1 MGEGMGK
8 MNIIKTGKTLCL
20 DGRLDT
26 MTAPQL
32 EPELLGLIA
41 EQKNI
46 TLDFEKLVYVSSAG
60 LRVLLAGEKLA
71 KKEGGS
77 MTLKNVSADIM
88 EVFEMTGFVE
98 ILKFEE

>member
-1 MGEGMGK
+1 MSK
-8 MNIIKTGKTLCL
+8 MNIMKTGNTLLL

-32 EPELLGLIA
+32 EPELLGLIG

-46 TLDFEKLVYVSSAG
+46 ALDFEKLVYVSSAG

-88 EVFEMTGFVE
+88 EVFEMTGFAD
-98 ILKFEE
+98 ILKFEK